1 MTIPPMIKR
10 DLKEDLHQRGFSYHD
25 INQAISSY
33 QNYGYHKVHDR
44 NDYFDWLVAIAYE
57 LGMNEAIIIHQDD

>member
-1 MTIPPMIKR
+1 MTIPALIKR
-10 DLKEDLHQRGFSYHD
+10 DLKEDLHERGFSYHD

-57 LGMNEAIIIHQDD
+57 LGMNECIEYRKDE